1 MDTVSINK
9 ARALYYGVFSTLFSF
24 LNDEKKIEELQKNLE
39 LLKEN
44 ALNEYAA
51 DAIEN
56 ILVILEQKG
65 KVALQQE
72 SDEIFFNP
80 YSSFIAMSAS
90 YYDEQRDDGKMRMK
104 MLEYVLHSKFRRDE
118 NNFKENEDHISFILE
133 FIEKLL
139 LESTKTEAKCS
150 QELAKT
156 VFKEVLNTFVDD
168 FIASLYEHKSS
179 YIYKEVAVVF
189 QVFIEL
195 ERTYLD
201 VAKPKNEVHA
211 RTVELEKKVTK
222 PLKQRIERNLD
233 EIKL

>member
-9 ARALYYGVFSTLFSF
+9 ARALYYGLFSTFFSF
-24 LNDEKKIEELQKNLE
+24 LDDEKKIEELQKNLK

-51 DAIEN
+51 DAMEN
-56 ILVILEQKG
+56 IFVILEQKG
-65 KVALQQE
+65 KDALKKE

-80 YSSFIAMSAS
+80 YSAFIAMTAS

-139 LESTKTEAKCS
+139 LQSVQTQEKCS

-156 VFKEVLNTFVDD
+156 VFKDVLNNFVDN

-195 ERTYLD
+195 ERAYLD
-201 VAKPKNEVHA
+201 VTKPKGEVHA
-211 RTVELEKKVTK
+211 QTVTFEKKVTK
-222 PLKQRIERNLD
+222 PLKKRIERNLD